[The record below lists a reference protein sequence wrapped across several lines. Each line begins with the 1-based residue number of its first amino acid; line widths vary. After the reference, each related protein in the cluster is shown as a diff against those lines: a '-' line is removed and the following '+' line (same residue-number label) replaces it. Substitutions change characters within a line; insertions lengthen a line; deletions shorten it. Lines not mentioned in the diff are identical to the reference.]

1 MPSKKEYFGK
11 RKKFNYFWNTLLLS
25 VFLPKLSSM
34 QRLQPILDIAEICVQ
49 KGVRQVV
56 LSPGS
61 RSAPLTMAFSYHI
74 DIQVFIVVDERA
86 AAFTALGLA
95 QQSHSAVA
103 LVCTSGSAGL
113 NYAPAVAEA
122 FFQQVPLVIFT
133 ADRPPEWI
141 DQADGQ
147 TIRQREL
154 FGKHCKAYF
163 ELPVEYQHPDAQWHI
178 ERTINEAINA
188 AMTEPQAPVQINC
201 PFREPF
207 YLDKES
213 EVGYTRNPKI
223 IRIEPIESNLT
234 ELAWEKLIRNYGQM
248 ETVWVVG
255 GQNRHDSTL
264 IDLLN
269 RWETPIFADI
279 ISNLHPLP
287 FGIHH
292 QDISLSKTA
301 FQENIKKPD
310 LLITFGQSII
320 SKNLKLFL
328 RKNKPVQH
336 WHLQAAGIAPDTFQ
350 SLTQVLP
357 ISPVAF
363 FSHFWQEIGF
373 SETNIYER
381 KFWDKTEKDY
391 QNNLEQY
398 LKEQPFSELEATW
411 HFMQQLPSF
420 SDLHL
425 ANSMAVRL
433 ANVVNFKKKP
443 NNVEIWSNRGTSGI
457 DGCLSTAVGHALNTT
472 RLQTLLIGDLA
483 FFYDQNGLW
492 QKELP
497 NNLRIVLLNN
507 HGGGIFKFIAGPQN
521 LPKTLPYFL
530 TPHSRN
536 AENICRDMG
545 LDYMQCSEKQ
555 SLENT
560 FWQFFQE
567 SSRPKLL
574 EIQTDMDKNV
584 KIWQGLK
591 NLVG

>member
-1 MPSKKEYFGK
+1 
-11 RKKFNYFWNTLLLS
+11 
-25 VFLPKLSSM
+25 M

-49 KGVRQVV
+49 KGIRQVV
-56 LSPGS
+56 ISPGS
-61 RSAPLTMAFSYHI
+61 RSAPLTMAFSYHV
-74 DIQVFIVVDERA
+74 DIQSFVVVDERA

-95 QQSHSAVA
+95 QQSRSAVA

-122 FFQQVPLVIFT
+122 FFQEVPLLIFT

-163 ELPVEYQHPDAQWHI
+163 ELPMDYQNPDVQWHI
-178 ERTINEAINA
+178 ERTINDAINTA
-188 AMTEPQAPVQINC
+188 LSEPQAPVQINC

-207 YLDKES
+207 YLEKEADI
-213 EVGYTRNPKI
+213 EYTRNPKI
-223 IRIEPIESNLT
+223 IRVEPKETNLKQQT
-234 ELAWEKLIRNYGQM
+234 WDKLIRDFQQA
-248 ETVWVVG
+248 ECVWVVA
-255 GQNRHDSTL
+255 GQNPYDSTL
-264 IDLLN
+264 IDLLEK
-269 RWETPIFADI
+269 WETPVFADI
-279 ISNLHPLP
+279 ISNLHPLRN
-287 FGIHH
+287 GIQH
-292 QDISLSKTA
+292 QDISLAKVA
-301 FQENIKKPD
+301 FQEKIKKPD
-310 LLITFGQSII
+310 LLITFGKSVI

-328 RKNKPVQH
+328 RKNKPSQH
-336 WHLQAAGIAPDTFQ
+336 WHLQTAGTAPDTFQ
-350 SLTQVLP
+350 SLTHVLP
-357 ISPVAF
+357 VSPITF
-363 FSHFWQEIGF
+363 FSYIWQEISF
-373 SETNIYER
+373 SETNLNER
-381 KFWDKTEKDY
+381 RFWQKTKIEY
-391 QNNLEQY
+391 QDNLEKY

-411 HFMQQLPSF
+411 QLMQQIPAF
-420 SDLHL
+420 SALHL

-433 ANVVNFKKKP
+433 ANVVNFRKTP
-443 NNVEIWSNRGTSGI
+443 HNVEIWSNRGTSGI

-530 TPHSRN
+530 TPHNRN

-545 LDYMQCSEKQ
+545 LHYTCCTDKQ
-555 SLENT
+555 ALEQAIT
-560 FWQFFQE
+560 ELFE
-567 SSRPKLL
+567 ASPHPKLL
-574 EIQTDMDKNV
+574 EIQTDMDQNV